1 VIGFLFFKQTISRNQ
16 LIGVGIGFVGA
27 IALIYFGDNADSSKN
42 TMYCLLVALAT
53 LFYALSVNAIN
64 THLSGINSIVATVW
78 SFTLIGPIAACYL
91 FGFTDVVK
99 HASENPAAGSS
110 LFFISILA
118 IFGSALSVIAFNQL
132 IKLSGTVFASS
143 CTYLIPIVAIA
154 WGFLYGEI
162 INLLQ
167 IVMVG
172 VIILG
177 IWIMKSKGKTGA
189 EEGQLPEV
197 APEKD

>member
-1 VIGFLFFKQTISRNQ
+1 
-16 LIGVGIGFVGA
+16 
-27 IALIYFGDNADSSKN
+27 
-42 TMYCLLVALAT
+42 
-53 LFYALSVNAIN
+53 
-64 THLSGINSIVATVW
+64 
-78 SFTLIGPIAACYL
+78 
-91 FGFTDVVK
+91 
-99 HASENPAAGSS
+99 
-110 LFFISILA
+110 
-118 IFGSALSVIAFNQL
+118 LSVIAFNQL

-167 IVMVG
+167 IAMVG

-177 IWIMKSKGKTGA
+177 IWIMKSKGKTGV